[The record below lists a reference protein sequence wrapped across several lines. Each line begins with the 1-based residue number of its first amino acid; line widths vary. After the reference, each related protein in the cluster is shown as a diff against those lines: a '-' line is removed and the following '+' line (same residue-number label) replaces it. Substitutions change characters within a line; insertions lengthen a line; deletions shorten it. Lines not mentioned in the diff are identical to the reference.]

1 VPVDDDNEGQRLVHG
16 GLPAVLSQ
24 TFRTLLQSRM
34 HVGLARYAQQ
44 YPDIDQMVFEP
55 NAHDGELFHT
65 NAFSFAA
72 RRRVCQ
78 LAWRNTIDDLRRR
91 ADDLRPV
98 LAANGIRLRDE
109 VLDDD
114 DRTLLD
120 GLAPPPPPSTETTA
134 RLRRALDA
142 TERVI
147 ARRKAARTNARSR

>member
-1 VPVDDDNEGQRLVHG
+1 
-16 GLPAVLSQ
+16 
-24 TFRTLLQSRM
+24 
-34 HVGLARYAQQ
+34 
-44 YPDIDQMVFEP
+44 MVFEP

-78 LAWRNTIDDLRRR
+78 LAWRNTIDDLRLR
-91 ADDLRPV
+91 ADELRPV

-114 DRTLLD
+114 SRTLLD
-120 GLAPPPPPSTETTA
+120 GLAAPPPPSTDTTA

-147 ARRKAARTNARSR
+147 ARRTTTRKRAPSRCTGRRLSCACHRQCGDAPLQSHQPVGGHMAKFNKNTQQHTAHP

>member
-1 VPVDDDNEGQRLVHG
+1 
-16 GLPAVLSQ
+16 
-24 TFRTLLQSRM
+24 
-34 HVGLARYAQQ
+34 
-44 YPDIDQMVFEP
+44 
-55 NAHDGELFHT
+55 DGELFHT

-91 ADDLRPV
+91 ASDLRPV

-114 DRTLLD
+114 KRTLLD
-120 GLAPPPPPSTETTA
+120 GLADRPPHSTETTA

-147 ARRKAARTNARSR
+147 ARRKATRKNARSR